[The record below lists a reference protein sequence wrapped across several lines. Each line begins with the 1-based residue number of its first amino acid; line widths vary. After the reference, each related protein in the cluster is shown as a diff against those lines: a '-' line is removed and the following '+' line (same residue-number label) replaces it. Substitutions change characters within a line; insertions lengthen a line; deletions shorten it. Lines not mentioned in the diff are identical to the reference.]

1 MSTVAARDQFI
12 ESAAAWVCDSYSL
25 DIRYLAARDQKGV
38 HLLDALLVATPFP
51 PVLADQELSID
62 VGNVV
67 AGRDVLPDLSKEQV
81 IQQLNLAADGKVIVK
96 GKTLALDDDRP
107 LDFYSEPHHRETWL
121 ANLHLQVIGTQ
132 LTPASINDA
141 IKTDRL
147 LRSAQHPFDGMDDL
161 CSWLNL
167 SDVRSNGKACGIKIR
182 VLPPVDLF
190 LDQNNLESNSFHLRL
205 EAHFKLDVKKIGLA
219 TREFPGN
226 GIATRKQIAN
236 QIKWQRPK
244 DKRRQGSLNVNLK
257 NADSILT
264 MLSVDGLTVRRHWF
278 VDQER
283 AVNARYV
290 ATQLFDKEL
299 KQLRQAVLP
308 DPGDTNKN
316 DAARFEKGI
325 SSLLFLLGFAPG
337 DQVENDAPD
346 IVLWSPSGRMV
357 LIECTLKTSDFR
369 AKLDKLV
376 SRRNELVSKL
386 ESTGHNL
393 GVDAAL
399 VCALPREHISVD
411 KKYLNQSRVVLLTR
425 EDIEGAF
432 YRVRNPVNPDE
443 LLKQANQDFLDV
455 LDSLS

>member
-1 MSTVAARDQFI
+1 MTTAAARDQFI
-12 ESAAAWVCDSYSL
+12 DSAAAWVCDSYSL
-25 DIRYLAARDQKGV
+25 DIRYLAARGQEGV

-51 PVLADQELSID
+51 PTQANQELSID
-62 VGNVV
+62 VGSVL
-67 AGRDVLPDLSKEQV
+67 AGREILPNLSKEQV
-81 IQQLNLAADGKVIVK
+81 IEQLNLAASGKVMLK
-96 GKTLALDDDRP
+96 GKTLALDIHRP
-107 LDFYSEPHHRETWL
+107 LSFYSEPHHRETWL
-121 ANLHLQVIGTQ
+121 ANLHLQVTGTQ
-132 LTPASINDA
+132 LMPTSVTDVAN
-141 IKTDRL
+141 TDRL
-147 LRSAQHPFDGMDDL
+147 LRSAPHPFDGMDDL

-167 SDVRSNGKACGIKIR
+167 SDVRPNGKACGINIR

-190 LDQNNLESNSFHLRL
+190 LDHNSLESNRFHLRL
-205 EAHFKLDVKKIGLA
+205 EAHFKLDIKKVGLA

-226 GIATRKQIAN
+226 GIATRKQLAK

-244 DKRRQGSLNVNLK
+244 NRLRQGALEVTLE
-257 NADSILT
+257 NADSVLT

-278 VDQER
+278 VDQEK

-346 IVLWSPSGRMV
+346 IVLWSPSGRIV
-357 LIECTLKTSDFR
+357 LVECTLKTSDFR

-399 VCALPREHISVD
+399 VCALARGHISVD
-411 KKYLNQSRVVLLTR
+411 KKYLSQSRVVLLTR
-425 EDIEGAF
+425 EDIESAF